1 MTPAT
6 LLREAENELWEAVA
20 YYETRSA
27 GLGLD
32 FLAVIEHAL
41 RSVRQSPEP
50 WPLRRDGTR
59 RFLTHR
65 FPFLVIYTVVEGQIW
80 VVAFAHCRRK
90 PRYWATRQIPSVC

>member
-1 MTPAT
+1 MTPVT

-41 RSVRQSPEP
+41 RSVRQSPE
-50 WPLRRDGTR
+50 R
-59 RFLTHR
+59 
-65 FPFLVIYTVVEGQIW
+65 
-80 VVAFAHCRRK
+80 
-90 PRYWATRQIPSVC
+90 